1 MKHEYHGFQSDI
13 FVILET
19 ANATVVTIG
28 PSRAEVTMSLLEYLN
43 YDMNR
48 QIMKSI
54 VLPALDDS
62 FKYESY
68 KVIVFLTSYIII
80 D

>member
-1 MKHEYHGFQSDI
+1 MKHEFHGFQSDI

-19 ANATVVTIG
+19 VNATIVTIG
-28 PSRAEVTMSLLEYLN
+28 TSKAEVTMSLLEYLN

-48 QIMKSI
+48 QIIKSI

-62 FKYESY
+62 YKYESY
-68 KVIVFLTSYIII
+68 KVSS
-80 D
+80 